1 MYFVVDILVYLLL
14 KNKKSMGKVKISKRR
29 HLIKALTW
37 SLLASTTTFFVGK
50 AFGLDN
56 DKALMIVA
64 IDRALKFIFYY
75 VHERAWFSSNWG
87 IIKPPKD

>member
-1 MYFVVDILVYLLL
+1 MSFE
-14 KNKKSMGKVKISKRR
+14 KHKKMSKVKISKRR
-29 HLIKALTW
+29 HFIKALTW
-37 SLLASTTTFFVGK
+37 SLLASVTTFFVGK

-64 IDRALKFIFYY
+64 IDRVLKFIFYY
-75 VHERAWFSSNWG
+75 INERTWFASNWG

>member
-1 MYFVVDILVYLLL
+1 ME
-14 KNKKSMGKVKISKRR
+14 KVKISKRR

-37 SLLASTTTFFVGK
+37 SLLASITTFFVGK

-75 VHERAWFSSNWG
+75 VHERAWFASNLG
-87 IIKPPKD
+87 VIKPTKD

>member
-1 MYFVVDILVYLLL
+1 MYFVVDILVYLLSI
-14 KNKKSMGKVKISKRR
+14 KEISMAKVKISKRR

-37 SLLASTTTFFVGK
+37 SLLASITTFFVGK

-64 IDRALKFIFYY
+64 IDRLLKFIFYY
-75 VHERAWFSSNWG
+75 VHERAWFTSNWG